1 MQKGKDEDEMLDQT
15 LKAIEID
22 VHIADIAV
30 EKERLTSINKN
41 LLSKQTDLEKQVDE
55 LDDPR
60 RRKGRVGAAVSPRP
74 GKAAAKDAGNPD
86 QPAQSKKDGGG
97 RASAAAAVVPEQAG
111 VAKKGADKSRSSSLM
126 SDD

>member
-41 LLSKQTDLEKQVDE
+41 LLSKQTELEKQVDE

-60 RRKGRVGAAVSPRP
+60 RRKGRVAAVSPRP

-86 QPAQSKKDGGG
+86 QPAQPKKDGGG
-97 RASAAAAVVPEQAG
+97 RASAAATAALEQAS

>member
-74 GKAAAKDAGNPD
+74 GKVAAKDAGNPD